1 MSEAYHITNCPNCGA
16 PIDGSG
22 KCSYCGTV
30 YRKEN
35 NVYIEVEHPKVKVI
49 ASDVVWDRNTIKAF
63 VESGNEDAF
72 SKMTLDKLAN
82 ELAKGLAG
90 YMKLEMKHPDFA
102 HDCQIIRGSIR
113 VVPPDFRF

>member
-1 MSEAYHITNCPNCGA
+1 MSELYSCPNCGA

-30 YRKEN
+30 YRKEA

-49 ASDVVWDRNTIKAF
+49 AADVSLDRSLMEAF
-63 VESGNEDAF
+63 VESGNEEAF
-72 SKMTLDKLAN
+72 SKMTLDRLAN

-90 YMKLEMKHPDFA
+90 YMKLETRYPDFV